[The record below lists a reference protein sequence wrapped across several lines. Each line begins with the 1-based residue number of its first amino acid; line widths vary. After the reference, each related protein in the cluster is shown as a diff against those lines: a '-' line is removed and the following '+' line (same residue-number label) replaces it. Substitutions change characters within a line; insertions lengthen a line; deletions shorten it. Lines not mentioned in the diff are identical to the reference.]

1 MSRLER
7 LITEI
12 HRRSLWQ
19 VLGIYAVASWAIYQ
33 VVLGLYEG
41 IGLPD
46 FVPKTT
52 LALLLVFLPV
62 VLATA
67 FVQEGGPRRGRA
79 DDTMTE
85 GPEDP
90 PRPAGVGTPRPK
102 TGLFTWNRALT
113 LGVLAFAL
121 LGLATTGVMGMRVL
135 GIGPAATLISSGVLE
150 EREPVLLADL
160 EAPSGDSLL
169 AAALTEALR
178 VDLDQSP
185 AVRLVPGPTVQEALR
200 RMRRDPLSR
209 LTPALAREVALREGV
224 RALVVGEV
232 LPAGNRYV
240 VAARVAT
247 PDGEVLASDRQSAGN
262 DGLIEAVDRLSSNL
276 RNRIGESLQSLHSTQ
291 PLARVTTG
299 SLEALRKYTQG
310 VRAFETDADTRKA
323 IRLLREAV
331 KLDSTFTMAWRKLG
345 AAYQNRG
352 GAGAGDSMR
361 AALAHAFRH
370 RDRSTDRER
379 YLTEGSYY
387 QFVADDP
394 EKAIV
399 ALEMVLDL
407 GSEDAIA
414 LHNLALL
421 YGSNNNWDRAVE
433 LQARSMA
440 IRSRSGVGWRN
451 YVAYLVRVRRFDDA
465 ASAIDDY
472 EQAHPDHYQV
482 PLYRGY
488 LATVGFDYA
497 TAEAEFEKVRAFTGH
512 EHGADAALMALANVQ
527 GRYEDARAIS
537 DEDGESHAA
546 RRVMEAFFRLAHLQ
560 DPDGARRLLRDVSV
574 DDLTALQPPGS
585 LWALAVGTAAGVGSI
600 ERADAFLQAW
610 ETVDPGAFDPPVTYL
625 VWARSELAL
634 ARDNPETN
642 IRRLRPLVAEGTCAY
657 CAVHVARAFE
667 AAGMA
672 DSAIAA
678 YESYIDLPHPG
689 LIRIIQDQIH
699 LPWALQRLAV
709 LHEDAGHPERAA
721 HYYAWLVDLWKNAD
735 PVLQPRVD
743 AARRALER
751 ITAEGT

>member
-1 MSRLER
+1 MSRLQR

-41 IGLPD
+41 IGLPG

-79 DDTMTE
+79 DDTVTE

-90 PRPAGVGTPRPK
+90 PRPADAETPKPK
-102 TGLFTWNRALT
+102 TGLFTWNRAIT

-121 LGLATTGVMGMRVL
+121 LGLATTGVMGMRLL

-178 VDLDQSP
+178 VDLEQSP
-185 AVRLVPGPTVQEALR
+185 AVRLVPGPSVQEALR
-200 RMRRDPLSR
+200 RMRRDPSSR

-232 LPAGNRYV
+232 LPAGKRYV

-247 PDGEVLASDRQSAGN
+247 PDGEVLASDRQSAGD
-262 DGLIEAVDRLSSNL
+262 DGLIEAVDRLSSKL

-299 SLEALRKYTQG
+299 SLDALRKYTQG

-331 KLDSTFTMAWRKLG
+331 ALDSAFTMAWRKLG

-352 GAGAGDSMR
+352 GPAGRDSMR
-361 AALAHAFRH
+361 VALTHAFRH

-387 QFVADDP
+387 QFVANDP

-421 YGSNNNWDRAVE
+421 YSASGNWDRAAE
-433 LQARSMA
+433 LQARSLA
-440 IRSRSGVGWRN
+440 FRSRSGVAWRN
-451 YVAYLVRVRRFDDA
+451 YASYLVRLRRFDDA
-465 ASAIDDY
+465 AAALDDY
-472 EQAHPDHYQV
+472 ERAHPDHYQI
-482 PLYRGY
+482 PLYSGY
-488 LATVGFDYA
+488 LAAVRFDYA
-497 TAEAEFEKVRAFTGH
+497 TAEAEFKKVRGFTGH
-512 EHGADAALMALANVQ
+512 EHGADAALWAVATVQ
-527 GRYEDARAIS
+527 GRYRDASAVS
-537 DEDGESHAA
+537 GEEGESPAA
-546 RRVMEAFFRLAHLQ
+546 RRVVEAFFRLAHLQ
-560 DPDGARRLLRDVSV
+560 DPDGARRLLRDVSTE
-574 DDLTALQPPGS
+574 DLTALRPPGS
-585 LWALAVGTAAGVGSI
+585 VWALAVGAAAGVGSI
-600 ERADAFLQAW
+600 EQADAFLKAW
-610 ETVDPGAFDPPVTYL
+610 ETDDPGAFDPPVVSL

-634 ARDNPETN
+634 ARDDPETN
-642 IRRLRPLVAEGTCAY
+642 IRRLRPLVAEGDCAY
-657 CAVHVARAFE
+657 CTVHLARAFE
-667 AAGMA
+667 AAGIP
-672 DSAIAA
+672 DSAMAA
-678 YESYIDLPHPG
+678 YERYIDLPHPG
-689 LIRIIQDQIH
+689 LTRIIEDQIH
-699 LPWALQRLAV
+699 LPWTLQRLAV
-709 LHEDAGHPERAA
+709 LHEDAGHLARAA

-735 PVLQPRVD
+735 PMLQPRVD
-743 AARRALER
+743 AARDALER
-751 ITAEGT
+751 ISAEGT

>member
-1 MSRLER
+1 MSRFQR

-19 VLGIYAVASWAIYQ
+19 VLGLYAVASWAIYE

-46 FVPKTT
+46 FLPKTT
-52 LALLLVFLPV
+52 LVLLLVFVPV

-67 FVQEGGPRRGRA
+67 FVQEGGPGWGRMDENATNEPNDVPRRA
-79 DDTMTE
+79 DAAL
-85 GPEDP
+85 PK
-90 PRPAGVGTPRPK
+90 PK
-102 TGLFTWNRALT
+102 TGLFTWNRAIT
-113 LGVLAFAL
+113 LVVLAFAL

-160 EAPSGDSLL
+160 QAPSGDSLL

-178 VDLDQSP
+178 VDLEQSP
-185 AVRLVPGPTVQEALR
+185 AVRLVPGPSVQEALR
-200 RMRRDPLSR
+200 RMRRDPSSR

-247 PDGEVLASDRQSAGN
+247 PDGEVLASDRQSAGD

-310 VRAFETDADTRKA
+310 LRAFETDADTRKA

-331 KLDSTFTMAWRKLG
+331 ALDSTFTMAWRKLG

-352 GAGAGDSMR
+352 GPTGRDSTR
-361 AALAHAFRH
+361 VALTQAFRH

-379 YLTEGSYY
+379 YLTEGGYY
-387 QFVADDP
+387 QLVADDP
-394 EKAIV
+394 EKAIL

-407 GSEDAIA
+407 GGEDAIA
-414 LHNLALL
+414 LGNLALL
-421 YGSNNNWDRAVE
+421 YNASHNWDRAAE
-433 LQARSMA
+433 LQGRALAVGRG
-440 IRSRSGVGWRN
+440 SGTAWRN
-451 YVAYLVRVRRFDDA
+451 YVAYLVRLRRFDDA
-465 ASAIDDY
+465 AAALDDY
-472 EQAHPDHYQV
+472 EGAHPDHYQV

-488 LATVGFDYA
+488 LATDRFDYA
-497 TAEAEFEKVRAFTGH
+497 TAEAEFDKVRQFTGH
-512 EHGADAALMALANVQ
+512 EHGADAALWAVATVQ
-527 GRYEDARAIS
+527 GRYRDARAIS
-537 DEDGESHAA
+537 DEDGETPTA
-546 RRVMEAFFRLAHLQ
+546 RRVAEAFFRLAHLR
-560 DPDGARRLLRDVSV
+560 DSDGARRLIRDVSV
-574 DDLTALQPPGS
+574 DDLTALGPSGRT
-585 LWALAVGTAAGVGSI
+585 WALAVGTAAGVGSI
-600 ERADAFLQAW
+600 EQADAFLKAW
-610 ETVDPGAFDPPVTYL
+610 ETDDPSAFDPPVVYL

-634 ARDNPETN
+634 ARDDPQTN
-642 IRRLRPLVAEGTCAY
+642 IQRLRPLVTEGDCAY
-657 CAVHVARAFE
+657 CAVHLARAFE
-667 AAGMA
+667 AAGMP

-678 YESYIDLPHPG
+678 YERYIDLPHPG
-689 LIRIIQDQIH
+689 VARIIQDPAY
-699 LPWALQRLAV
+699 LPWTLQRLAV
-709 LHEDAGHPERAA
+709 LHEDAGHVERAA
-721 HYYAWLVDLWKNAD
+721 HYYAWLADLWKNAD